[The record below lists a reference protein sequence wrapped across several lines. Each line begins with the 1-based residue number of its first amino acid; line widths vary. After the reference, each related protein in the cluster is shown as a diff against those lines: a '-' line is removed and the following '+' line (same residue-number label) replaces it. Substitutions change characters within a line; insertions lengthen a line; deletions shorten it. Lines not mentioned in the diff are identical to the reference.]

1 IAWIEI
7 AVVALVALV
16 VVLAVLVI
24 RERKARQ
31 RFRILGEIATV
42 SDAGWPLEETFEA
55 ICAILVP
62 EIADFCMIDVIDEGR
77 VPRRAAVRVGPGG
90 KPEFERGLA
99 ERMPSTPPRMVD
111 GETSSMEPRFYE
123 RMSEHDLRG
132 LADDDEDLEFLRSM
146 GIRSAITVALR
157 ARGEVT
163 GALTIGVAW
172 S

>member
-1 IAWIEI
+1 MAWIEI

-42 SDAGWPLEETFEA
+42 SDAGGSLEETFEA

-62 EIADFCMIDVIDEGR
+62 EIADFCMMDVIDDGRMPRTTAVRGGAGGRRDCKEGR
-77 VPRRAAVRVGPGG
+77 AQPLPSHPRRMG
-90 KPEFERGLA
+90 
-99 ERMPSTPPRMVD
+99 D
-111 GETSSMEPRFYE
+111 GRSASLEPRFYE

-132 LADDDEDLEFLRSM
+132 LARDEEELGFLRGRGMS
-146 GIRSAITVALR
+146 SAGTVRLPA
-157 ARGEVT
+157 
-163 GALTIGVAW
+163 
-172 S
+172 